1 MGAALD
7 ALVSLAT
14 TAFANTAIRVVDGPS
29 LGGQEKT
36 SKQTLYV
43 GAQTDEQDQPIP
55 AVTGA
60 QDFRQ
65 VAIRVNEEAFSIH
78 CVAAGWDGGTNMKT
92 ARDLALGVLASV
104 ENLLRATNANQ
115 TAPSLNG
122 TVMYS
127 RIGAQAIVQRQTA
140 EGAACRIDFDVD
152 CKAYLNQT

>member
-7 ALVSLAT
+7 VLVGLAT
-14 TAFANTAIRVVDGPS
+14 AAFADTIRVVDGPS

-43 GAQTDEQDQPIP
+43 GAQTDDQDQPIP
-55 AVTGA
+55 AVTGQ
-60 QDFRQ
+60 QDFRTIG
-65 VAIRVNEEAFSIH
+65 ARVNEEYFAIH
-78 CVAAGWDGGTNMKT
+78 CVAAAWDGGSNMKT
-92 ARDLALGVLASV
+92 ARDLAFSVLASV
-104 ENLLRATNANQ
+104 EKLLRATNANQ